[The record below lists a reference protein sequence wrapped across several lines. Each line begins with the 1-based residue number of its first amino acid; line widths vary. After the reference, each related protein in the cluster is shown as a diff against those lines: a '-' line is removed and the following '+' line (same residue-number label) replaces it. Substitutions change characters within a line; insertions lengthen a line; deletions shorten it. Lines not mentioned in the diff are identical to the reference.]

1 MASTQA
7 PWDLSKSS
15 RLIYRA
21 PENSEEDIAFFHRL
35 LNEPIIQTL
44 STGRLPRPSH
54 KNSAGEFIKVLQ
66 DAILGVVICL
76 PPQNSLES
84 ETNSLTET
92 QALDQP
98 AQNPKPVP
106 IGHMSLFS
114 LTGPNDTHHRN
125 AMIGISLADGF
136 RGKGYGGEAINWAL
150 DWAFQHAGLHRVCIG
165 TFSYNPNAL
174 KLYRKLG
181 FVEEGRE
188 REALYHRRAWHD
200 VVNLSMLEHEWEV
213 LRGIA
218 PDQSDRTPSSLLE
231 ASNQ

>member
-1 MASTQA
+1 MASTQSYG
-7 PWDLSKSS
+7 DLSKSS
-15 RLIYRA
+15 RLIYRT
-21 PENSEEDIAFFHRL
+21 PENSEEDIAFFHGL
-35 LNEPIIQTL
+35 MNEPIIQTL
-44 STGRLPRPSH
+44 STARLPRPCQKS
-54 KNSAGEFIKVLQ
+54 SAGEFIKVLQ

-76 PPQNSLES
+76 PPQPSSEAEPNSS
-84 ETNSLTET
+84 TET
-92 QALDQP
+92 ETLDRP
-98 AQNPKPVP
+98 AQNSNPVP

-114 LTGPNDTHHRN
+114 VTGPSGTHHRN

-150 DWAFQHAGLHRVCIG
+150 DWAFQHAGLHRVSIG

-174 KLYRKLG
+174 KLYKKLG

-218 PDQSDRTPSSLLE
+218 PGQSDTTPAFPAE
-231 ASNQ
+231 TPNQ

>member
-1 MASTQA
+1 MASTQSYG
-7 PWDLSKSS
+7 DLSKSS
-15 RLIYRA
+15 RLIYRT
-21 PENSEEDIAFFHRL
+21 PENSEEDIAFFHGL
-35 LNEPIIQTL
+35 MNEPIIQTL
-44 STGRLPRPSH
+44 STARLPRPCQKS
-54 KNSAGEFIKVLQ
+54 SAGEFIKVLQ

-76 PPQNSLES
+76 PPQPSSEAEPNSS
-84 ETNSLTET
+84 TET
-92 QALDQP
+92 ETLDRP
-98 AQNPKPVP
+98 TQNSKPVP

-114 LTGPNDTHHRN
+114 VTGPSGTHHRN

-150 DWAFQHAGLHRVCIG
+150 DWAFQHAGLHRVSIG

-174 KLYRKLG
+174 KLYKKLG

-218 PDQSDRTPSSLLE
+218 PAFPAETP
-231 ASNQ
+231 NQ

>member
-1 MASTQA
+1 MASTQSYG
-7 PWDLSKSS
+7 DLSKSS
-15 RLIYRA
+15 RLIYRT
-21 PENSEEDIAFFHRL
+21 PENSEEDIAFFHGL
-35 LNEPIIQTL
+35 MNEPIIQTL
-44 STGRLPRPSH
+44 STARLPRPCQKS
-54 KNSAGEFIKVLQ
+54 SAGEFIKVLQ

-76 PPQNSLES
+76 PPQPSEAEPNSS
-84 ETNSLTET
+84 TET
-92 QALDQP
+92 ETLDRP
-98 AQNPKPVP
+98 AQNSNPVP

-114 LTGPNDTHHRN
+114 VTGPSGTHHRN

-150 DWAFQHAGLHRVCIG
+150 DWAFQHAGLHRVSIG

-174 KLYRKLG
+174 KLYKKLG

-218 PDQSDRTPSSLLE
+218 PGQSDSNPAPPAE

>member
-1 MASTQA
+1 MAPTQA
-7 PWDLSKSS
+7 PGDLSKSS

-21 PENSEEDIAFFHRL
+21 PENSEEDIAFFHGL
-35 LNEPIIQTL
+35 MNEPIIQTL
-44 STGRLPRPSH
+44 STARLPH
-54 KNSAGEFIKVLQ
+54 
-66 DAILGVVICL
+66 AILGVVICL
-76 PPQNSLES
+76 PLQTSPETEPNSS
-84 ETNSLTET
+84 TET
-92 QALDQP
+92 QTLDRP
-98 AQNPKPVP
+98 AQNPKPIP

-114 LTGPNDTHHRN
+114 LTGPNGTHHRN

-150 DWAFQHAGLHRVCIG
+150 DWAFQHAGLHRVSIG

-174 KLYRKLG
+174 KLYKKLG

-218 PDQSDRTPSSLLE
+218 PGQPDSTPASPAE